1 LILMVKIIEIWLN
14 FYDSDCIGSYKSN
27 YHKIMTMATPDILTN
42 ICTTCFDNK
51 KFSLS
56 NFYSVLYLFFRFQL
70 LPDSGNGKPLVCGER
85 MSEQRKYSPIPNH

>member
-1 LILMVKIIEIWLN
+1 
-14 FYDSDCIGSYKSN
+14 
-27 YHKIMTMATPDILTN
+27 MTMATPDILTN

-85 MSEQRKYSPIPNH
+85 MSEQRRYSPYHLVIWYGTVFYSYQSLICGTQMYFTNRI